1 MIILIDNYDSFT
13 YNLVHYFQ
21 EIGEKV
27 KVYRNDEKES
37 EYLINNNHLFLFWK
51 FSLLTNHSQG
61 DLNPKIWEV
70 FAILG

>member
-1 MIILIDNYDSFT
+1 MISQSASEYDFILLIDSLRSTVRD
-13 YNLVHYFQ
+13 L
-21 EIGEKV
+21 
-27 KVYRNDEKES
+27 
-37 EYLINNNHLFLFWK
+37 K